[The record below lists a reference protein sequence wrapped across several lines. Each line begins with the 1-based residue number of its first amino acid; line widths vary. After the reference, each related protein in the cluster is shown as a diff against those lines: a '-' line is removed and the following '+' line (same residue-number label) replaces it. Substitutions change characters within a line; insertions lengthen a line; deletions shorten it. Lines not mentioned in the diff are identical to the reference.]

1 MLDPNLFNQ
10 LFVFPILNV
19 MMVFFKL
26 FLFLKLPGAFGFAI
40 ISLTVFVRLLL
51 QPFFKQQ
58 LDTAKKMQEVKP
70 HLDKLSQKHK
80 GDSKKLQEE
89 QLKLYQ
95 QMGINPASGC
105 LFMIIQLPIF
115 YALYN
120 TLSLLLVNNNI
131 HKIIAEINKVVYAPF
146 LKISSFDPWFFGINL
161 AVTPEKAGNVFYMLV
176 PVITGVLQ
184 YFQAGAMIPPASPPA
199 EVKNKDEKKN
209 DSGDFQ
215 KAMNMQ
221 MKFLFPFMIGFI
233 SYRMPVGL
241 ALYWNI
247 FSLFSIIQYLQ
258 TKKIQDKSLAVQDN
272 K

>member
-1 MLDPNLFNQ
+1 M
-10 LFVFPILNV
+10 
-19 MMVFFKL
+19 
-26 FLFLKLPGAFGFAI
+26 
-40 ISLTVFVRLLL
+40 RLLL

-58 LDTAKKMQEVKP
+58 LDTAKKMQEIKP

-120 TLSLLLVNNNI
+120 TLSLLLVNNNV
-131 HKIIAEINKVVYAPF
+131 HKIIAEINKVVYTPF

-161 AVTPEKAGNVFYMLV
+161 AVTPEKAGNILYMIV

-184 YFQAGAMIPPASPPA
+184 YFQAGAMVPPS
-199 EVKNKDEKKN
+199 EKKDE
-209 DSGDFQ
+209 SGDFQ

-233 SYRMPVGL
+233 SYRMPIGL

-258 TKKIQDKSLAVQDN
+258 TKKINN
-272 K
+272 KGLIIKENK